1 MIKVD
6 FTVREALNLV
16 SNGCD
21 LNMYEKIAVAFEK
34 ALGVDNRCSVTITH
48 GMDTNNRIK
57 CIKVIRAA
65 TGMDLR
71 DAKNWTDVLVGQY
84 DDSGR
89 WLKGGCKNTLKM
101 GDNESAKRLL
111 HDLTELGCEGY
122 LC

>member
-16 SNGCD
+16 SGGCD
-21 LNMYEKIAVAFEK
+21 RSMYEKIAVALEK
-34 ALGVDNRCSVTITH
+34 ALGVDNRCSLTITN

-71 DAKNWTDVLVGQY
+71 DAKSWTDVLVGQY
-84 DDSGR
+84 DDAGR
-89 WLKGGCKNTLKM
+89 WLKGGSKNTLKM
-101 GDNESAKRLL
+101 SDNESAKKLL
-111 HDLTELGCEGY
+111 RELTDLGCEGY

>member
-1 MIKVD
+1 MINVS

-34 ALGVDNRCSVTITH
+34 ALGVDNRCSVTITS
-48 GMDTNNRIK
+48 GMDTSNRIH

-65 TGMDLR
+65 TGMGLR
-71 DAKNWTDVLVGQY
+71 DVKEWTDVLVGQY

-89 WLKGGCKNTLKM
+89 WLKGGNKNTLKM
-101 GDNESAKRLL
+101 GNNESAEKLL
-111 HDLTELGCEGY
+111 RELTELGCEGY